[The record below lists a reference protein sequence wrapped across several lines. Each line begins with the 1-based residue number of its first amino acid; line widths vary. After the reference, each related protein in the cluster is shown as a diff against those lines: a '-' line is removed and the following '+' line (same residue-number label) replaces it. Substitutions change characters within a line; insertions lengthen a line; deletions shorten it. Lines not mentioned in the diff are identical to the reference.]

1 MRLMKARFG
10 LNCRAI
16 PAKVFPVFFKSGFWR
31 KCRITFRW
39 FRIAVWLL
47 VLLVL
52 GAFLWVNRVGLPDF
66 LKTPLVAAL
75 RERGVELEFSRMRL
89 SLVRGLVADDVR
101 AGEAGGPAGASFAAR
116 LVELELDFPELWNRR
131 LALNGLVLR
140 DGVFN
145 LPFSP
150 TNALVLTNLQAGLR
164 FGTNDTW
171 SLDELGA
178 EFAGARITINGQMT
192 HVRRALEW
200 KLFTGGSGGDRG
212 EAAASLQEFSDALRQ
227 IHFEGTPQLRLNIAG
242 DGRDIHSI
250 ALRLDA
256 GADGVKTPWFAAK
269 KFQAA
274 VNLTAP
280 TNIPGTN
287 DASWGFWTN
296 VQPFRLAWSAQL
308 AELHSEKINLGD
320 VNCSGLWAA
329 PELTISNVSARLG
342 GGGAKAALALNVPA
356 RQLEFHADAG
366 FDPGAVAKLLPE
378 NARTNLA
385 RVVWSKAPQL
395 KLDGSL
401 RVPPWTNR
409 AAAYDPALQFDGLL
423 SATNLTVAG
432 FKLDRVRGFFGR
444 QKSLWEVA
452 DLAVAQGRT
461 ELHLAGQLDE
471 SRREYQVRTR
481 GSLDGASLR
490 PFSTNVMARGLAQLT
505 AAQPLKFTL
514 DAAGNL
520 SHQDSLSVTG
530 QVALGRTD
538 LRWRGR
544 WHEAAGDLHLLTE
557 GAFDMNSLRA
567 FLPTNSAHGFGLLTF
582 QEPLKLALD
591 VTGNLRQLETLSI
604 TGQVA
609 LADFAVRDQRM
620 EHLSAALV
628 YSNWTAEFYRPQASR
643 ANGEQT
649 FTADQVTLDLAGER
663 LWFKNGF
670 GRVEIMVIGRAIGP
684 KTAAAMSPYEFLAVP
699 TARVNGCVPIKMI
712 HGDLV
717 LDDADLRVDIEG
729 TTPFR
734 WRRFETPA
742 IGGTVHWWKNLL
754 ILTNITSECY
764 AGTATGWGRFNLVT
778 PGAGTDFSFFLQA
791 TNVDLHKMGLAL
803 WSPTNHL
810 EGSLSGT
817 VLISD
822 ANSSDW
828 RTWNG
833 AGKAQL
839 LDGLLWDVPIFAL
852 MSPLLNAFSPG
863 LGNSRATE
871 VTGQFIMTNGVI
883 SSDSVV
889 IQAQSMRLEY
899 SGTVDLEEKLNARV
913 TARLLRN
920 MPVIGSVLSF
930 VLTPVSKIFEC
941 RVGGTLS
948 DPKVSPVYIPK
959 ILLAP
964 LHPIRTLEE
973 LFSPSAT
980 ATATNAPPEK

>member
-1 MRLMKARFG
+1 MKARFV
-10 LNCRAI
+10 LNYWAI
-16 PAKVFPVFFKSGFWR
+16 PAKVFPVFLKSGFWR

-47 VLLVL
+47 VLLAL
-52 GAFLWVNRVGLPDF
+52 GAFLWLNRVGLPDF
-66 LKTPLVAAL
+66 LKTSLVAAL
-75 RERGVELEFSRMRL
+75 REQGVELSFSRMRL

-101 AGEAGGPAGASFAAR
+101 AGEASGPASASFAAR

-145 LPFSP
+145 LPISQ
-150 TNALVLTNLQAGLR
+150 TNALTLTNLQAVLR

-171 SLDELGA
+171 SLDELA
-178 EFAGARITINGQMT
+178 ADFAGARISITGQMT
-192 HVRRALEW
+192 HARRAQGW
-200 KLFTGGSGGDRG
+200 KIFTGGSGGDRG
-212 EAAASLQEFSDALRQ
+212 EAVASLKGFSDALQQ
-227 IHFEGTPQLRLNIAG
+227 IHFEGTPQLRLNISG

-256 GADGVKTPWFAAK
+256 GAGGVQTPWFAAK
-269 KFQAA
+269 QFQAA
-274 VNLTAP
+274 VSLTAP
-280 TNIPGTN
+280 ADIPGTN

-308 AELHSEKINLGD
+308 NELRSDKLSLDD
-320 VNCSGLWAA
+320 VSCSGLWAA

-342 GGGAKAALALNVPA
+342 GGGMKAALALNVPT
-356 RQLEFHADAG
+356 RQVEFHADTG
-366 FDPGAVAKLLPE
+366 FNPETIAQLLPE

-385 RVVWSKAPQL
+385 RIVWTKPPQL

-401 RVPPWTNR
+401 RVPPWTNSS
-409 AAAYDPALQFDGLL
+409 ATYDTALQFDGLL
-423 SATNLTVAG
+423 AATNLTVAG
-432 FKLDRVRGFFGR
+432 LKLDRVRGFFGR
-444 QKSLWEVA
+444 QKSFWEVT

-490 PFSTNVMARGLAQLT
+490 PFFTNVMARGLAQLT
-505 AAQPLKFTL
+505 AARPLDFKL

-520 SHQDSLSVTG
+520 GHQDSLSVTG

-538 LRWRGR
+538 LRWRGQLD
-544 WHEAAGDLHLLTE
+544 AGDLHLLAE

-591 VTGNLRQLETLSI
+591 VTGNLRQPETLSI

-609 LADFAVRDQRM
+609 LANFAVRDQAM

-643 ANGEQT
+643 ANGRQT

-663 LWFKNGF
+663 LWFKNGL
-670 GRVEIMVIGRAIGP
+670 GTVEIMVIGRAIGP

-754 ILTNITSECY
+754 ILTNLTSECY

-778 PGAGTDFSFFLQA
+778 PGAGTDFSFYLQA

-817 VLISD
+817 VLIAD

-828 RTWNG
+828 QTWNG
-833 AGKAQL
+833 AGRAQL

-871 VTGQFIMTNGVI
+871 ATGQFIMTNGVI

-889 IQAQSMRLEY
+889 IRAQSMRLEY

-980 ATATNAPPEK
+980 ATNAPPEK